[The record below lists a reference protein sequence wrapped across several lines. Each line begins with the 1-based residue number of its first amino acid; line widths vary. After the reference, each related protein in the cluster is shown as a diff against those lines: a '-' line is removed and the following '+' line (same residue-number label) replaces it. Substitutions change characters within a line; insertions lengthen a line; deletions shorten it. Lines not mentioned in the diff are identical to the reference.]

1 MSNMPNK
8 IERDLKEMMN
18 VFSDPKYVRQ
28 AWKSVGQAILQNP
41 AIRPVSQFDKDGNE
55 TLGSTIERYS
65 YDSLKRDISRIGEA
79 NREPTELEMILQCQI
94 VKARYDTAAATFV
107 RDTLGAKPV
116 DETKLDAQVNNPYE
130 QLSDDELEL
139 IANERERKK
148 ALAENVNRLA
158 PIVDKEVTNDVVRED
173 TSI

>member
-1 MSNMPNK
+1 MSNK
-8 IERDLKEMMN
+8 LERDLKEMMN

-41 AIRPVSQFDKDGNE
+41 AIKPVSQFDKDGNE
-55 TLGSTIERYS
+55 TLGSSIEKYS
-65 YDSLKRDISRIGEA
+65 YNSLKRDLEKIGEA

-116 DETKLDAQVNNPYE
+116 DESKVDAQINNPYE
-130 QLSDDELEL
+130 QLSDEELEL
-139 IANERERKK
+139 IANERERKRQ
-148 ALAENVNRLA
+148 LAENQNRLKS
-158 PIVDKEVTNDVVRED
+158 PIVDKEVDYDIVRED
-173 TSI
+173 ARVHD